1 MCRFCFR
8 HSSAAFSWLTS
19 KLVLT
24 KSDNTPSIVSALGGH
39 GFFEHSDHVWT
50 SSHMSSA
57 VGRKSGLALQHLSI
71 SCTQHLGVPSTIC
84 GRCPLHILK
93 ARSVSSLQSLKGRF
107 PAESSHI
114 IIPRAYMFRPD
125 SQSAR
130 LKIGAD
136 RLQICIRA
144 ARMGIFNMRGIII
157 MLHVALGRIK
167 NSAGEALS
175 RGHGGIGIPDWR
187 ACNEDQLALEQS
199 VSQTRVC
206 TPHHSK
212 TASPCP
218 PRPLFPG
225 KARNVKKLFRLCI
238 EPYLVQG

>member
-1 MCRFCFR
+1 MLYPESEFSRF
-8 HSSAAFSWLTS
+8 
-19 KLVLT
+19 
-24 KSDNTPSIVSALGGH
+24 G
-39 GFFEHSDHVWT
+39 
-50 SSHMSSA
+50 
-57 VGRKSGLALQHLSI
+57 
-71 SCTQHLGVPSTIC
+71 
-84 GRCPLHILK
+84 
-93 ARSVSSLQSLKGRF
+93 
-107 PAESSHI
+107 
-114 IIPRAYMFRPD
+114 
-125 SQSAR
+125 
-130 LKIGAD
+130 IGAARFQIGVD
-136 RLQICIRA
+136 RLQIPIRA

-167 NSAGEALS
+167 NLAGEALS